1 MGPKRGAAAVCSKS
15 WTARASDHRPVAH
28 GDLRHQHVLTAVP
41 QGLAAAWSSYVVGNA
56 ANIYFRDA
64 GWSGRSPRDIVQDI
78 LAGAE
83 KQKTSILAPIRDQLK
98 AKFGR
103 Q

>member
-1 MGPKRGAAAVCSKS
+1 M
-15 WTARASDHRPVAH
+15 
-28 GDLRHQHVLTAVP
+28 
-41 QGLAAAWSSYVVGNA
+41 VGNA

-78 LAGAE
+78 LARAE
-83 KQKTSILAPIRDQLK
+83 QQKTSILAPIRDQLK